1 MKTQSRQRSTKDK
14 IMQVAMDIITAEGF
28 QGITTR
34 KIAARAGVNVAA
46 VNYHFGSKDALIG
59 EALRYLSVQL
69 RDTFKVLQQEE
80 GEPETLVLEFINS
93 YTQVICKYPDIIK
106 NIVIHAIQDMPLEG
120 HAEYVLFVQN
130 EGIGLIKQ
138 AIKRINPEIDDNLL
152 TLKALNLISGLSM
165 PFIMGKSIKEL
176 LGLDL
181 YSDNIQKKY
190 TALLLEN
197 IKKG

>member
-1 MKTQSRQRSTKDK
+1 LKTQSGKRSTKDK

-34 KIAARAGVNVAA
+34 KIAARAEVNVAA
-46 VNYHFGSKDALIG
+46 VNYHFGSKDALIR

-69 RDTFKVLQQEE
+69 RDTFKVLQREE
-80 GEPETLVLEFINS
+80 GEPEALLLEFISS

-120 HAEYVLFVQN
+120 HTEYILFVQN

-138 AIKRINPEIDDNLL
+138 AIKRISPEIDDNLL